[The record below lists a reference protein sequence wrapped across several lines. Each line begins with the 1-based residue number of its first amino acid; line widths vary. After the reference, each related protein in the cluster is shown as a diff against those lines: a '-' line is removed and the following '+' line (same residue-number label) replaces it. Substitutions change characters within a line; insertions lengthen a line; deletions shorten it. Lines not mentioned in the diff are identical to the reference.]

1 MNLPKSICAI
11 ALGVGLCFPAALW
24 AQGNGADDPP
34 EILTSDLARKQ
45 AVDSDRRTVNFV
57 IVDSDTVSEV
67 YINGERQNITPGD
80 TVVLTKE
87 LRFKQ
92 GRQLVEVVAVDER
105 GNRRERSYL
114 VLYGVEDEGEAPMLQ
129 LRGLVEF
136 RFEFDDNPT
145 NDISSPIPI
154 AGLELDG
161 AVPDDEQT
169 DTRTTLKGTVV
180 ASYGALVGF
189 AGVQQIDYAKTENE
203 TLDAQILFVG
213 GGYTVKLS
221 PNTSLPLL
229 ATFTDVNIG
238 TNDYATVLSLSPG
251 YAITGTDP
259 ESGESERTLFG
270 LDLISKE
277 FAQSERDAVTQYTL
291 KWNYRATDPERQDTY
306 NRRIGV
312 GTASEGREETEYTF
326 AGIDWDWNLNWDT
339 GLKFDVG
346 LGYQYRS
353 YPNDD
358 PLTDEFLGST
368 RIDNLIRFSGGP
380 GWQFT
385 KDWSAMFNFRYL
397 TDLSNKSPYVR
408 VVYGVAVNG
417 AF

>member
-11 ALGVGLCFPAALW
+11 AVGVGLCLPAALW

-45 AVDSDRRTVNFV
+45 VVNSDRRTVHFV

-67 YINGERQNITPGD
+67 YINGERQTITPGD
-80 TVVLTKE
+80 TVALTKE
-87 LRFKQ
+87 LRFQQ

-114 VLYGVEDEGEAPMLQ
+114 VLYGAEEEEAPELRI
-129 LRGLVEF
+129 RGLVEA
-136 RFEFDDNPT
+136 RYELDGNPT
-145 NDISSPIPI
+145 NDLSSPIPI

-161 AVPDDEQT
+161 AVPDEEQT
-169 DTRTTLKGTVV
+169 DSRTTLKGTVV
-180 ASYGALVGF
+180 ASYGGWLGF
-189 AGVQQIDYAKTENE
+189 GGAQMIDYAKSENE

-213 GGYTVKLS
+213 GGYTAKLS
-221 PNTSLPLL
+221 PNTSIPLL
-229 ATFTDVNIG
+229 VTFSDVNIG
-238 TNDYATVLSLSPG
+238 DNDYATILALSPG
-251 YAITGTDP
+251 YVVTGTDP
-259 ESGESERTLFG
+259 DDGDSERTLYG
-270 LDLISKE
+270 VDVISKE
-277 FAQSERDAVTQYTL
+277 FAESERDAVTQFTL
-291 KWNYRATDPERQDTY
+291 KWNYRAIDPEKQDTY
-306 NRRIGV
+306 TRRIAL
-312 GTASEGREETEYTF
+312 GTSSEGREETEYSF

-353 YPNDD
+353 FPNDD
-358 PLTDEFLGST
+358 PLTDEFLGTT
-368 RIDNLIRFSGGP
+368 RVDNLIRFSGGP

-408 VVYGVAVNG
+408 VVYGVVVNG